1 MSTDPGGVVGVSARY
16 AAQIRE
22 MLYAQAVKRE
32 AERILTRR
40 AEAKAAKEAQAVSE
54 TRTAQESETP
64 RPVEP
69 TRKTEAAPVTTSRG
83 SSEPSAPRPPAQHV
97 DTTA

>member
-16 AAQIRE
+16 AAQIQE

-32 AERILTRR
+32 AERILMRR
-40 AEAKAAKEAQAVSE
+40 AEAKAAREAQAVSE
-54 TRTAQESETP
+54 TRRVEESETP

-69 TRKTEAAPVTTSRG
+69 ARKTEAAPATTSTG
-83 SSEPSAPRPPAQHV
+83 SNEPAPPRPPAQHV